1 MGATL
6 SFRVEDMTCGHCAG
20 TIKGAI
26 EGSIPGAR
34 VEADPVRKLV
44 SVTGTDESRG
54 GSHRPLDGHGAARL
68 AMTVLVRGDR

>member
-1 MGATL
+1 MGVPL

-26 EGSIPGAR
+26 EGGIPGAR

-44 SVTGTDESRG
+44 SVSGTTDRAQV
-54 GSHRPLDGHGAARL
+54 AAL
-68 AMTVLVRGDR
+68 ITEAGYTPEAA

>member
-1 MGATL
+1 MGVPL

-26 EGSIPGAR
+26 EGSIPGAK

-44 SVTGTDESRG
+44 SVTG
-54 GSHRPLDGHGAARL
+54 AA
-68 AMTVLVRGDR
+68 DRAQVAALIAEAGYTPEAA

>member
-1 MGATL
+1 MDATL
-6 SFRVEDMTCGHCAG
+6 SFRVEDMSCGHCAG

-44 SVTGTDESRG
+44 SVSGATDRAQV
-54 GSHRPLDGHGAARL
+54 AAL
-68 AMTVLVRGDR
+68 IAEAGYTPEAA

>member
-1 MGATL
+1 MDATL

-44 SVTGTDESRG
+44 TVTGADDRA
-54 GSHRPLDGHGAARL
+54 RVAAL
-68 AMTVLVRGDR
+68 ITEVGYTPEGIG

>member
-1 MGATL
+1 MGVPL

-26 EGSIPGAR
+26 EGSIPGAK

-44 SVTGTDESRG
+44 IVTGATDQAQVAGLIAEAG
-54 GSHRPLDGHGAARL
+54 YTPEAA
-68 AMTVLVRGDR
+68 

>member
-26 EGSIPGAR
+26 EGSIPGAK

-44 SVTGTDESRG
+44 SVTGTTDRVQVAGLIVEAG
-54 GSHRPLDGHGAARL
+54 YTPEAA
-68 AMTVLVRGDR
+68 

>member
-1 MGATL
+1 MGPTL

-44 SVTGTDESRG
+44 IVTGAD
-54 GSHRPLDGHGAARL
+54 DQARVAGL
-68 AMTVLVRGDR
+68 ISEAGYTPEGIG

>member
-1 MGATL
+1 MGVPL

-26 EGSIPGAR
+26 EGTIPGAK

-44 SVTGTDESRG
+44 SVAGTADRAQV
-54 GSHRPLDGHGAARL
+54 AAL
-68 AMTVLVRGDR
+68 IAEAGYTPEAA

>member
-1 MGATL
+1 MDATL

-44 SVTGTDESRG
+44 SVSGTTDRAQV
-54 GSHRPLDGHGAARL
+54 AAL
-68 AMTVLVRGDR
+68 IAEAGYTPEPA